1 MCRGRRRRRGCA
13 ADEPTTADRIGLT
26 AREIDVLQLMAGGAT
41 NREIA
46 ARLYISQKTVTVHMT
61 RILAK
66 LDARTRVEAAGVAQ
80 RLGLLSADSAGS

>member
-1 MCRGRRRRRGCA
+1 V
-13 ADEPTTADRIGLT
+13 GLT
-26 AREIDVLQLMAGGAT
+26 ARELDVLQLMAGGAT

-46 ARLYISQKTVTVHMT
+46 AHLYISQKTVTVHVT

-80 RLGLLSADSAGS
+80 RLGLLEPAAS